1 MKRKIYLLLTFLL
14 TLTMSVLAFVACK
27 EEGEAKAEVVS
38 KTDIMVVIKVN
49 ETEGFATLLDAMTY
63 LKNEGELNFEITG
76 GMVSSIEGKANPAD
90 WSACWMLYTSDTEM
104 SNTEWGTI
112 TYDSN
117 VYGSAILGAETLQ
130 VTSGEYYIWSY
141 DVF

>member
-14 TLTMSVLAFVACK
+14 TLTMSVLAFVSCK

-104 SNTEWGTI
+104 SNTEW
-112 TYDSN
+112 
-117 VYGSAILGAETLQ
+117 
-130 VTSGEYYIWSY
+130 
-141 DVF
+141 

>member
-14 TLTMSVLAFVACK
+14 TLTMSVFAFVSCK

-38 KTDIMVVIKVN
+38 KADIMVVIKVN

-90 WSACWMLYTSDTEM
+90 WSKCWMLFTSDAEM
-104 SNTEWGTI
+104 SNTALEISWKGET
-112 TYDSN
+112 
-117 VYGSAILGAETLQ
+117 YGSAVVGAGALDVIAGATY
-130 VTSGEYYIWSY
+130 VWYYKS
-141 DVF
+141 F